1 MRPRNGR
8 NEIFFHKSYRIK
20 KKQNKENEMV
30 ELLLGISLTINFII
44 GIVVYYIY
52 KQSIRIIRAE
62 KDKKKQS
69 LDALVDALNI
79 FGAKYDA

>member
-1 MRPRNGR
+1 
-8 NEIFFHKSYRIK
+8 
-20 KKQNKENEMV
+20 MV